1 MSMIVIGVDPH
12 KSTHTATA
20 VDPLTNTDMSS
31 LRIQAALGDYRR
43 MLAWAKQWP
52 QRQWAIEN
60 AEGLGHHLAQWL
72 LASGEMVVDV
82 PTTATARVRQLSR
95 GARRKNDRIDGAAAA
110 CVAALQGDARPVTP
124 EGHVDA
130 LGLLDERRNNLTQN
144 RTRAVNQLHG
154 LLRELLAGGAH
165 TNLTAAKVT
174 QLLRGFRPE
183 STCERVRLQLC
194 RELITD
200 IRRLDA
206 HLADNQ
212 TQITALLDEHGT
224 RLREIDGVGP
234 VLAARILGHTG
245 HASRFATPAAYATY
259 NGTAPVEVAS
269 AEHQCHRLN
278 RYGDRR
284 LNSAI
289 HTVAIVQVR
298 MPNSAGRRYYD
309 RKIAD
314 GKTPRAA
321 MRSLKRHLSN
331 QLWRVMLADEY
342 HHINKPD
349 DQSPT
354 AA

>member
-1 MSMIVIGVDPH
+1 MRSPTLDVG
-12 KSTHTATA
+12 
-20 VDPLTNTDMSS
+20 S
-31 LRIQAALGDYRR
+31 LRIEATLVQYRR
-43 MLAWAKQWP
+43 MLTWAKQWP
-52 QRQWAIEN
+52 DRQWAIEN

-72 LASGEMVVDV
+72 LARGEIVVDV

-95 GARRKNDRIDGAAAA
+95 GGRRKNDRIDAAAAA
-110 CVAALQGDARPVTP
+110 CVAALQGDARPVSP

-154 LLRELLAGGAH
+154 LLRELLAGGAP
-165 TNLTAAKVT
+165 TSLTAAKAT
-174 QLLRGFRPE
+174 QLLRGFRPDT
-183 STCERVRLQLC
+183 TCERVRLQLC
-194 RELITD
+194 RELIAD

-206 HLADNQ
+206 QLADNQ
-212 TQITALLDEHGT
+212 AQITALLDEHGT

-234 VLAARILGHTG
+234 VLAARILGRTG
-245 HASRFATPAAYATY
+245 RASRFATPAAYAAY
-259 NGTAPVEVAS
+259 NGTAPIEVAS
-269 AEHQCHRLN
+269 AEYQCHRLN

-289 HTVAIVQVR
+289 HTIAMVQVR
-298 MPNSAGRRYYD
+298 MPNSAGRRYYE

-331 QLWRVMLADEY
+331 QLWRAMIADDHR
-342 HHINKPD
+342 HHDKLD
-349 DQSPT
+349 SQSPT